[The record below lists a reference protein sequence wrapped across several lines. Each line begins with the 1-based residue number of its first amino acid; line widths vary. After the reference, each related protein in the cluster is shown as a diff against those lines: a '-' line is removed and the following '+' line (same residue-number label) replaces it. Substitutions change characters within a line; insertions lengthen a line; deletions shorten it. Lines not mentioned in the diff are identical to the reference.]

1 VRSFPFSPATAA
13 GPAKQSPYGGADLRR
28 SAKRVCV
35 YFQAPY
41 RVMLSEEPL
50 PPLGPNQVLVETLAS
65 AISAGTELLIYRG
78 QAPIDIPLDETIPA
92 LAGSLTYPLKYG
104 YAAVGRVSAVGS
116 KVAPEWQG
124 RCVFAY
130 NPHESH
136 FISLPEELIPLP
148 PTLSPEEGT
157 LLANMETAVNFLMD
171 GRPLVGE
178 QVAVFGLGVVGLLTT
193 ALLAHFPLASLVTLD
208 PIQLRREKSLSLGAH
223 DALDPTAPDAL
234 LRLHEALQQDRPH
247 RGADLTYELSGNPA
261 ALDQAIGA
269 TGFNGRVVIGSW
281 YGRKQASLDL
291 GNRFHRSRISLI
303 SSQVSTISPGLQCRW
318 DKGRRWQMALQMIQK
333 IRPANLVTHRFPIH
347 EAGQAYGLL
356 EKSPEK
362 TIQIILTYGGKRV

>member
-1 VRSFPFSPATAA
+1 
-13 GPAKQSPYGGADLRR
+13 
-28 SAKRVCV
+28 
-35 YFQAPY
+35 
-41 RVMLSEEPL
+41 
-50 PPLGPNQVLVETLAS
+50 LVETLAS
-65 AISAGTELLIYRG
+65 AISAGTEILIYRG

-92 LAGSLTYPLKYG
+92 LAGSLNYPLKYG
-104 YAAVGRVSAVGS
+104 YATVGRVSAMGS
-116 KVAPEWQG
+116 KIAPEWQG

-136 FISLPEELIPLP
+136 FISAPEELIPLP
-148 PTLSPEEGT
+148 STLSPEDGT

-178 QVAVFGLGVVGLLTT
+178 QVAVFGQGVVGLLTT

-208 PIQLRREKSLSLGAH
+208 PIPLRREKSLSLGAH
-223 DALDPTAPDAL
+223 DALDPTAPNAF
-234 LRLHEALQQDRPH
+234 LRLHEALQRDRPYK
-247 RGADLTYELSGNPA
+247 GADLTYELSGNPV
-261 ALDQAIGA
+261 ALNQAIGA
-269 TGFNGRVVIGSW
+269 TGFNGRIVVGSW
-281 YGRKQASLDL
+281 FGQKKVSLNLGRQ
-291 GNRFHRSRISLI
+291 FHRSRISLI

-318 DKGRRWQMALQMIQK
+318 DKRRRRQMALQMLQK

-362 TIQIILTYGGKRV
+362 AIQIILTYGGERA